1 MRLVSAAVS
10 ILPIASRPSSHWF
23 RFSLERGDELLHTF
37 LVLMFQCRWYGV
49 MYECMQATHKMSM
62 LYFVTYIFIVTI
74 SFASLVVALVFQLY
88 GQIESQ
94 RRNGDLFLCLSS
106 RLGMLSEDKMQ
117 ELVGR
122 MLDADLDAA
131 FTQEPHATKEN
142 AVSPEVAPSET
153 QLHLKDDVSPNMS
166 EVVRTKEQTDGKS
179 DEKQIAH
186 QHQMATP
193 SSSASSTS
201 RSPKSIR
208 NASPQDLDSALNI

>member
-1 MRLVSAAVS
+1 
-10 ILPIASRPSSHWF
+10 
-23 RFSLERGDELLHTF
+23 
-37 LVLMFQCRWYGV
+37 
-49 MYECMQATHKMSM
+49 
-62 LYFVTYIFIVTI
+62 
-74 SFASLVVALVFQLY
+74 
-88 GQIESQ
+88 
-94 RRNGDLFLCLSS
+94 
-106 RLGMLSEDKMQ
+106 
-117 ELVGR
+117 

-131 FTQEPHATKEN
+131 FDQEPHATKEN

-166 EVVRTKEQTDGKS
+166 EVVRTKEQTDEKS